1 MYYKY
6 NRRKEIIK
14 NIILISL
21 IIFIAVF
28 STYHIYNKFNDT
40 ETIDYSSDSLDITF
54 HEKNGDELDIT
65 KIIPLT
71 DAVGLSSKGHNI
83 TIKNNLT
90 EPVNYTIK
98 ITDNV
103 DKMLNQN
110 CEGITIPK
118 EEIKIS
124 LKDFN
129 GKTEIYNLSELEN
142 KILYSATVKPL
153 EENKYTIR
161 IWINN
166 ETTLPSGSDNHYHGL
181 IQIFENDLTLAVK

>member
-28 STYHIYNKFNDT
+28 STYYIYNKFNDT